1 MKGVF
6 REHINELYRY
16 FLSEAMR
23 KYNSKKEATVIEK
36 SKQKEK
42 GLEYYRLCLKLM
54 EVSLIVRKEGR
65 DLDLGRIETS
75 QRKEIE
81 SDLSA
86 LLKQYFPNKA
96 EMNW

>member
-1 MKGVF
+1 
-6 REHINELYRY
+6 
-16 FLSEAMR
+16 
-23 KYNSKKEATVIEK
+23 
-36 SKQKEK
+36 
-42 GLEYYRLCLKLM
+42 M

-81 SDLSA
+81 SDLSG

-96 EMNW
+96 GMNW